1 MTMVPSVPLSAAL
14 AMSLLSLPTVVWGRA
29 LSPTHVV
36 TALNGQGIF
45 PDSTF
50 TQDRA
55 RQPPLVHKGRWKS
68 CAGLSQEREC
78 PWERGTAALEGLPEP
93 GLVCL
98 ESTARGDGQAAERQ
112 GKGGNRNREKGKRK
126 GRREREKGKRK
137 GKRRRERGKGE
148 GKNKRENKMNQIKI
162 KLY

>member
-78 PWERGTAALEGLPEP
+78 PWERGTAAVEGLPEP
-93 GLVCL
+93 GFVCL
-98 ESTARGDGQAAERQ
+98 ESTARGDGQARTAGKRGKQEQRE
-112 GKGGNRNREKGKRK
+112 GKGKREKGKGKGKKERKKEKGKGK
-126 GRREREKGKRK
+126 GRREKQKGK
-137 GKRRRERGKGE
+137 
-148 GKNKRENKMNQIKI
+148 
-162 KLY
+162 